1 MMDTP
6 APDVIVSESEPQPE
20 TETRPDG
27 VAIPYEELETE
38 KALARGD
45 AIYHLESPARCPQ
58 CGEVL
63 SKLRAVRLLRVE
75 VNFTSMLPRRGR
87 IVVCPYCQTIVPAE
101 LTNL

>member
-1 MMDTP
+1 MMDPSVTDAGMVEPEAVTP
-6 APDVIVSESEPQPE
+6 APPVVTPSEERTTKS
-20 TETRPDG
+20 
-27 VAIPYEELETE
+27 LS
-38 KALARGD
+38 RGD
-45 AIYHLESPARCPQ
+45 AVYHLETPARCPQ

-63 SKLRAVRLLRVE
+63 SELRAIRLLRVE

>member
-1 MMDTP
+1 MSTP
-6 APDVIVSESEPQPE
+6 ATDVVTSEPEEQTPGDSPASRREEAAPE
-20 TETRPDG
+20 KPFS
-27 VAIPYEELETE
+27 
-38 KALARGD
+38 RGD
-45 AIYHLESPARCPQ
+45 ATYRLESPARCPQ

-63 SKLRAVRLLRVE
+63 SELRAVRLLRVE

>member
-1 MMDTP
+1 MNTPPTDAIASERAERILPESP
-6 APDVIVSESEPQPE
+6 APREGPASEKPFS
-20 TETRPDG
+20 G
-27 VAIPYEELETE
+27 
-38 KALARGD
+38 GD
-45 AIYHLESPARCPQ
+45 ATYRLESPARCPQ

-63 SKLRAVRLLRVE
+63 SELRAVRLLRVE

>member
-1 MMDTP
+1 MMSTP
-6 APDVIVSESEPQPE
+6 ATDVAASEPQEQPAAE
-20 TETRPDG
+20 S
-27 VAIPYEELETE
+27 VASPREEPAAE
-38 KALARGD
+38 KPFSRGD
-45 AIYHLESPARCPQ
+45 ATYRLESPARCPQ

-63 SKLRAVRLLRVE
+63 SELRAVRLLRME

>member
-1 MMDTP
+1 MITPSTHIVASEPEEQIPPEPSAQKREEP
-6 APDVIVSESEPQPE
+6 AP
-20 TETRPDG
+20 
-27 VAIPYEELETE
+27 E
-38 KALARGD
+38 KPISRGD
-45 AIYHLESPARCPQ
+45 ATYRLESPARCPQ

-63 SKLRAVRLLRVE
+63 SELRAVRLLRVE

>member
-1 MMDTP
+1 MDTP
-6 APDVIVSESEPQPE
+6 VRDLILQEPGTPGQATPTSPAQDGTAE
-20 TETRPDG
+20 MSMTRSD
-27 VAIPYEELETE
+27 
-38 KALARGD
+38 GD
-45 AIYHLESPARCPQ
+45 AIYRLESPARCPQ

-63 SKLRAVRLLRVE
+63 AELRAVRLLRVE

>member
-1 MMDTP
+1 MSTP
-6 APDVIVSESEPQPE
+6 ATDVVASEPREQAPGE
-20 TETRPDG
+20 SAAPPR
-27 VAIPYEELETE
+27 EEPSAE
-38 KALARGD
+38 KPFSRGD
-45 AIYHLESPARCPQ
+45 ATYRLESPARCPQ

-63 SKLRAVRLLRVE
+63 SELRAVRLLRME

>member
-1 MMDTP
+1 MSTP
-6 APDVIVSESEPQPE
+6 ATDVAGSDPEAKFAAESAAPPVEQASSEKP
-20 TETRPDG
+20 
-27 VAIPYEELETE
+27 
-38 KALARGD
+38 LARGD
-45 AIYHLESPARCPQ
+45 ATYRLESPARCPQ

-63 SKLRAVRLLRVE
+63 SELRAVRLLRVE

>member
-1 MMDTP
+1 MSTP
-6 APDVIVSESEPQPE
+6 ATDVAASEPEDQIPAGSPSTRREEPAPE
-20 TETRPDG
+20 KPFS
-27 VAIPYEELETE
+27 
-38 KALARGD
+38 RGD
-45 AIYHLESPARCPQ
+45 ATYRLESPARCPQ

-63 SKLRAVRLLRVE
+63 SELRAVRLLRVE

>member
-1 MMDTP
+1 MSTP
-6 APDVIVSESEPQPE
+6 ATDVVGSGREEHVSAESAPAPE
-20 TETRPDG
+20 SRAPESP
-27 VAIPYEELETE
+27 ASE
-38 KALARGD
+38 KPFSRAD
-45 AIYHLESPARCPQ
+45 ATYRLESPARCPQ

-63 SKLRAVRLLRVE
+63 AELRAVRLLRVE

>member
-1 MMDTP
+1 MATTEPEIVADEP
-6 APDVIVSESEPQPE
+6 DAEGADAPVSLPLSIEDSA
-20 TETRPDG
+20 G
-27 VAIPYEELETE
+27 E
-38 KALARGD
+38 KALPRGD
-45 AIYHLESPARCPQ
+45 AIYRLESPARCPQ

-63 SKLRAVRLLRVE
+63 SELRAVRLLRVE

>member
-1 MMDTP
+1 MRTP
-6 APDVIVSESEPQPE
+6 ATDVVASEPEEQIPAESPAPRREEPAPE
-20 TETRPDG
+20 KPFS
-27 VAIPYEELETE
+27 
-38 KALARGD
+38 RGD
-45 AIYHLESPARCPQ
+45 ATYRLESPARCPQ

-63 SKLRAVRLLRVE
+63 SELRAVRLLRVE